1 MRRIRTNYS
10 SDAAQAIL
18 TRHTSI
24 KSNIQDNYRNKDH
37 MEAHW
42 PRMSKEL
49 YQQRNFQHEY
59 HKVAFLNVAR
69 AGQ

>member
-1 MRRIRTNYS
+1 
-10 SDAAQAIL
+10 
-18 TRHTSI
+18 
-24 KSNIQDNYRNKDH
+24 